1 MKIASIEA
9 VPYSLP
15 TVRPHRLAM
24 ATITEHTLVLVR
36 VHDDEGRDGVGEV
49 GIIPHYGA
57 ETQHGICQLVGESIA
72 PSLIGRDPRSLETL
86 IGAMDK
92 EVKGNRY
99 AKGAVEMACV
109 DLVARAAGLPAHQL
123 FGGQVRDRIP
133 VLWVLGT
140 GEAKADIA
148 EAEEKLAAGL
158 HNLFLVKVG
167 TGDPVDD
174 ARRAVAVKQALGDR
188 ASVRVDVNQG
198 WDEPT
203 ARQAIAALEAGGI
216 DVVEQPVAGWNID
229 AMRRLTERFSVTI
242 MADEPVES
250 PLDAL
255 AYATADAAHAFSL
268 KVAKHGGMTSTK
280 KVAAIAE
287 AAGLSLFG
295 GTMLEGRLGTAASA
309 QLFAT
314 LPRLK
319 WGCQLFGPLLMK
331 DDIAVE
337 PPEYRDFQLIVP
349 RGPGFG
355 VTIDES
361 KLTFYRNDSSRAA

>member
-15 TVRPHRLAM
+15 TVRPHKLAM

-36 VHDDEGRDGVGEV
+36 VHDDEGREGVGEA

-57 ETQHGICQLVGESIA
+57 ETQHGICQLVDETIA
-72 PSLIGRDPRSLETL
+72 PSLTGRDPRSFETL
-86 IGAMDK
+86 IAEMDK
-92 EVKGNRY
+92 EIKGNRY

-109 DLVARAAGLPAHQL
+109 DLVAGAAGLPAHQL

-148 EAEEKLAAGL
+148 EAEEKLSAGL

-174 ARRAVAVKQALGDR
+174 TRRAVAVKQALGDR
-188 ASVRVDVNQG
+188 ASVRVDVNQS

-203 ARQAIAALEAGGI
+203 ATQAIAALEAGGI

-250 PLDAL
+250 PSDAL
-255 AYATADAAHAFSL
+255 AFAKVGAADAFSL
-268 KVAKHGGMTSTK
+268 KLAKHGGVTNTK
-280 KVAAIAE
+280 KRAAIAE

-295 GTMLEGRLGTAASA
+295 GTMLESGVGTAAAA

-314 LPRLK
+314 LPSLR
-319 WGCQLFGPLLMK
+319 WGCQLFGPLLLK

-337 PPEYRDFQLIVP
+337 PPEYRGFQLIVP

-355 VTIDES
+355 VTIDEC
-361 KLTFYRNDSSRAA
+361 KLTFYRNDTT

>member
-1 MKIASIEA
+1 MKIATIEA
-9 VPYSLP
+9 IPYSLP
-15 TVRPHRLAM
+15 TVRPHKLAM

-36 VHDDEGRDGVGEV
+36 VHDDEGREGVGEV
-49 GIIPHYGA
+49 GVIPHYGA
-57 ETQHGICQLVGESIA
+57 ETQHGICQLVEETVA
-72 PSLIGRDPRSLETL
+72 PCLIGRDPRALEAL
-86 IGAMDK
+86 IGAMDRQ
-92 EVKGNRY
+92 VKGNNY

-109 DLVARAAGLPAHQL
+109 DLVARAAGVPAYEF
-123 FGGQVRDRIP
+123 FGGLVRDRIP

-140 GEAKADIA
+140 GEAKADTA

-158 HNLFLVKVG
+158 HKLFLVKLG
-167 TGDPVDD
+167 SGDPVDD
-174 ARRAVAVKQALGDR
+174 VRRAVAVKQALGDR
-188 ASVRVDVNQG
+188 ASVRVDVNQS

-203 ARQAIAALEAGGI
+203 ANRAIAALEAGGI
-216 DVVEQPVAGWNID
+216 DVVEQPLAAWNID
-229 AMRRLTERFSVTI
+229 AMHRLTERFSMAI

-250 PLDAL
+250 PSDAL
-255 AYATADAAHAFSL
+255 AFAKAGAADAFSL
-268 KVAKHGGMTSTK
+268 KVAKHGGMTTTK

-295 GTMLEGRLGTAASA
+295 GTMLESGVGTAASA

-319 WGCQLFGPLLMK
+319 WGCQLFGPLLLK
-331 DDIAVE
+331 DDIAVD
-337 PPEYRDFQLIVP
+337 PPAYQDFQLAVP

-361 KLTFYRNDSSRAA
+361 KLTYYRNDMT